1 MTTTQQYR
9 NVRAQMM
16 LAGVTNEMI
25 AVKEQVTPIYVTYV
39 VTGRRQGY
47 RIRRAI
53 AAACNQG
60 VADLWPDTPIEQR
73 EAA

>member
-1 MTTTQQYR
+1 MTGTHQYR

-25 AVKEQVTPIYVTYV
+25 AEKEQVTPIYITYV

-53 AAACNQG
+53 ASACKLR
-60 VADLWPDTPIEQR
+60 VVDLWPDTPPQYR